1 MFKHAF
7 PKIRL
12 VQFVWELYRISFY
25 RATLGLYSAFK
36 WKPNQLR
43 LTTSLSDDQL
53 CIRNFILFYS
63 NNWLLLNES
72 ANWVPKMHNYSIKN
86 RLFFFWLNKLNK
98 PTIVGCFCM
107 SVQYDN
113 NYLWLLNTFK
123 TGTILFKFAYMYAY
137 QNLNF

>member
-12 VQFVWELYRISFY
+12 VQFDWELYRISFY

-43 LTTSLSDDQL
+43 LNTSLSDDQL
-53 CIRNFILFYS
+53 CIRNFILFYP
-63 NNWLLLNES
+63 NNYYWMSPQTGCKKCIIIAL
-72 ANWVPKMHNYSIKN
+72 KN

-137 QNLNF
+137 RNLNF

>member
-12 VQFVWELYRISFY
+12 VPFVWELYRISFY

-53 CIRNFILFYS
+53 CIRNFILFYL

-72 ANWVPKMHNYSIKN
+72 AKWVPKMHNYSIKKSAVF
-86 RLFFFWLNKLNK
+86 LWLNKLNK

-123 TGTILFKFAYMYAY
+123 TGTILFEFAYMYAY